1 MKLPYNMIAIVMTPV
16 TDEDDE
22 DRRREEMI
30 ERLGTDFTVL
40 PADYTLSTGKEED
53 DAPAA

>member
-1 MKLPYNMIAIVMTPV
+1 MELPYNMIAIVMTPV
-16 TDEDDE
+16 TGQDDE

-40 PADYTLSTGKEED
+40 PADYTLPAGKEDD